1 MAQPRVR
8 RALGHAVEAI
18 RTASLSSVSPVTV
31 VRLLG
36 PPEADG
42 EYVVLRGGS
51 DGDAAEETVH
61 LHDYA
66 RVYGVPGLYEHV
78 VQDLLGCRSPQVVA
92 QGLARALDAL
102 QLDRAALTV
111 LDLGAGTG
119 LVGGLVRELGVG
131 RVVGLDALDAAREA
145 ALRDRP
151 GVYRDYL
158 VGDLADPAPRL
169 LERLREHEL
178 GGLVAAGAF
187 GGTHAPA
194 SALETALGL
203 LPPGAPVAFTIDEQ
217 WMQTDGPG
225 GFRTEVAELL
235 SSGRLEQI
243 ERSRFHHRVT
253 TTGEPIHYE
262 LLVAATGR

>member
-1 MAQPRVR
+1 
-8 RALGHAVEAI
+8 
-18 RTASLSSVSPVTV
+18 
-31 VRLLG
+31 
-36 PPEADG
+36 
-42 EYVVLRGGS
+42 
-51 DGDAAEETVH
+51 
-61 LHDYA
+61 
-66 RVYGVPGLYEHV
+66 VYGVPGLYEHV

-102 QLDRAALTV
+102 ELDRATLTV

-131 RVVGLDALDAAREA
+131 TVIGLDALDAAREA

-158 VGDLADPAPRL
+158 VGDLADPAPCL
-169 LERLREHEL
+169 LERLREHGL

-194 SALETALGL
+194 SALETALDL
-203 LPPGAPVAFTIDEQ
+203 LAPGAPVAFTIDEQ

-235 SSGRLEQI
+235 RSGRLEQI